1 MEIPASSTVVP
12 GTEMV
17 SGIIES
23 PIELCVDVLL
33 VFGWMQIPRIYVLP
47 YPV

>member
-1 MEIPASSTVVP
+1 MSSNLIP
-12 GTEMV
+12 GTTLLFGV
-17 SGIIES
+17 IES
-23 PIELCVDVLL
+23 PIELYVDVLL